1 MENAMAFDLTDL
13 ARKVRAAGRAMGTE
27 GFATMELYRPFHET
41 EPYTSLKLERDISYG
56 PDERNRLDVFSSPN
70 ASAKDKRDV
79 LIFVHGGG
87 FVQGDKHTPGSP
99 YNDNVPLW
107 AMRNGLVGVNMTYR
121 LAPQHKWPSGI
132 EDIAGAVDWT
142 RRNIAARGGNPERI
156 FVFGV
161 SAGAMHAGMY
171 VSHSRLVGGPP
182 IAGAIL
188 ESGIY
193 DFSREATGI
202 EPNERQAQYMGTMDN
217 AILAQRASID
227 GLVNAKI
234 PVLYVICEYDPPM
247 FEAAL
252 SLLMNRYLKQHG
264 AWPNIVRLMGH
275 NHFTGTIALN
285 TPDDYLGR
293 QILSFIENSRS

>member
-1 MENAMAFDLTDL
+1 MAFDLKEI
-13 ARKVRAAGRAMGTE
+13 ARKVRAAGRAMGPE
-27 GFATMELYRPFHET
+27 GFASMAIYTPLHER
-41 EPYTSLKLERDISYG
+41 EPYKNVKVERDFSYG
-56 PDERNRLDVFSSPN
+56 PDERNRLDVFSAPDAN
-70 ASAKDKRDV
+70 PADNRDV
-79 LIFVHGGG
+79 IIFVHGGG

-121 LAPQHKWPSGI
+121 LAPKHQWPSGI

-142 RRNIAARGGNPERI
+142 RKNIKARGGNPERI
-156 FVFGV
+156 FIYGV
-161 SAGAMHAGMY
+161 SAGAMHVGMY
-171 VSHSRLVGGPP
+171 VSHSHLVGGPP

-202 EPNERQAQYMGTMDN
+202 EPNERQAAYFGTMDN
-217 AILAQRASID
+217 EKLKERASIK
-227 GLVNAKI
+227 GLVETKT
-234 PVLYVICEYDPPM
+234 PCLYVLCEYDPPM
-247 FEAAL
+247 FEAAHL
-252 SLLMNRYLKQHG
+252 LLMWEYQKKHG
-264 AWPNIVRLMGH
+264 QWPNIVRLMGH

-293 QILSFIENSRS
+293 QILTFMENTKG